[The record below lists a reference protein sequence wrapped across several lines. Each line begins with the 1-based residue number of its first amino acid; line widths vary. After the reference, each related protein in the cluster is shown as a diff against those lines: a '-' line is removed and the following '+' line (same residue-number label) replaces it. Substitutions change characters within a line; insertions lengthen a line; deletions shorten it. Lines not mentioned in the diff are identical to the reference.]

1 MDVLEALRAFS
12 RIAQCGSFS
21 QAAKLLGVSQPSL
34 SKQIASLERHLAVRL
49 LSRTT
54 RHVKLTPEGETYLA
68 YVLRILDQIDEAE
81 NKIGRGQYTPSGLV
95 RIGSPYAFAQRYLVG
110 RVATLLSRHP
120 HVRVEIAVSDLTPNL
135 VEQDIDIAIRLGDVS
150 GDVIAKRIGMAS
162 RVVVAAPSYLERNG
176 TPTTP
181 DDLVRHECLIF
192 TNPTIGRGWT
202 FNWPDGRMTISAS
215 GSFMSNSAQLIKEA
229 CLSGLG
235 IAVMPEWL
243 FDEAL
248 RKGEVK
254 RILRKYDPQGLP
266 VSIVRMARKY
276 VPPKIRV
283 IFDFLYAELKAELAR
298 STLDMHIRSKPDV
311 RPDHHL

>member
-1 MDVLEALRAFS
+1 MDLLEALRAFS

-21 QAAKLLGVSQPSL
+21 LAAKQLSVNQPSL

-54 RHVKLTPEGETYLA
+54 RRVKLTPEGETYLTH
-68 YVLRILDQIDEAE
+68 VLRILDQVDEAE
-81 NKIGRGQYTPSGLV
+81 NQIGRARRTPSGLV
-95 RIGSPYAFAQRYLVG
+95 RIGSPYAFAQRYLIS
-110 RVATLLSRHP
+110 RVPTLLSRYP

-135 VEQDIDIAIRLGDVS
+135 VEQDIDVAIRLGVIS
-150 GDVIAKRIGMAS
+150 GDVITKHVGMAS
-162 RVVVAAPSYLERNG
+162 RVAVAAPSYLRRNG
-176 TPTTP
+176 TPATP

-202 FNWPDGRMTISAS
+202 FNWPDGRTTINVS
-215 GSFMSNSAQLIKEA
+215 GNFMSNSAQLIKEA

-248 RKGEVK
+248 RKGAV
-254 RILRKYDPQGLP
+254 RRVLREYDPQGLP
-266 VSIVRMARKY
+266 VSIVRMSRKY
-276 VPPKIRV
+276 VPPKTRAV
-283 IFDFLYAELKAELAR
+283 FDFLCAELQIELAR
-298 STLDMHIRSKPDV
+298 STVDTPLHA
-311 RPDHHL
+311 